1 MSTPRNLKALAVVA
15 ALLVTPALALPSRA
29 NRESRPV
36 QTEAASHGFF
46 SDVWQLLTRLWGDSG
61 MTIDPNGAPTAASD
75 SGGSIDPWGHPT
87 STPSGPSI
95 DPNGGATTNG
105 DSGMSL
111 DPWG

>member
-1 MSTPRNLKALAVVA
+1 MSTPRPVKALALLA

-36 QTEAASHGFF
+36 RTEGSSPSVF
-46 SDVWQLLTRLWGDSG
+46 SDFWQLLNRLWGASG
-61 MTIDPNGAPTAASD
+61 GSIDPNGGNPAPT